1 MIYVQRNRGR
11 RLELI
16 ATKVV
21 IIAPSDLSIYIY
33 FDKKYRNKI
42 YSKSFRLGFLE
53 ASLDKN
59 PKVNKEIKKLTT
71 V

>member
-1 MIYVQRNRGR
+1 M
-11 RLELI
+11 ELI
-16 ATKVV
+16 ASFIVT
-21 IIAPSDLSIYIY
+21 IAPNSLKFYIC
-33 FDKKYRNKI
+33 FDTIDRNNI
-42 YSKSFRLGFLE
+42 YSKSFLLGFLE